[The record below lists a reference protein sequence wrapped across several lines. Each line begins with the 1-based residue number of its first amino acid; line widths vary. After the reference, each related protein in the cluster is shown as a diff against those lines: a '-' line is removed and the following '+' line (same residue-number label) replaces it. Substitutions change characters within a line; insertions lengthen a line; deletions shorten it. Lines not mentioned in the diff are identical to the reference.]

1 MKKGNKNIKKSQKKD
16 QSHTTGTE
24 RHVIASGLDEG
35 KKLKDIA
42 AEINKDPTT
51 VSKEIKNKREMSV
64 RISPFDGTKRLPC
77 IHIKDCE
84 RHLICDNPCGRV
96 KCAGCHKCHI
106 LCPEFELMLCKRL
119 KRFPYVCN
127 GCKDKKG
134 CNKDVK
140 YTYDPI
146 NAQVRYENVL
156 HESRKGINMTKDE
169 LARINSLVS
178 PLILE
183 KGQSVH
189 TIYVN
194 HKDELD
200 LSQSSIYRLVD
211 AGLLDARNIDL
222 IRKVKYKKRRV
233 HKKLKPGYKEGKKG
247 KTNDDFLKYV
257 EEHPDANVIQ
267 MDTVIG
273 KKEGGE
279 PVILS
284 LHCPATHLQTYV
296 LMPSKE
302 SRHLKKVFEHYYKK
316 FDDEELFLK
325 YFAVIKT
332 DNGVEFSDVEY
343 LESLGIKVFYCE
355 PNRSD
360 QKAECEKNHTYL
372 RKYLPK
378 GSSFTAL
385 KQRHVREIT
394 SHVSNTPRKS
404 LNDKTPYEMT
414 QFIWGRKLLDAL
426 SIKKIEPDDVYEDRK
441 LFDKII
447 RKNELKE
454 FKHKT
459 FDYFKID

>member
-1 MKKGNKNIKKSQKKD
+1 
-16 QSHTTGTE
+16 
-24 RHVIASGLDEG
+24 
-35 KKLKDIA
+35 
-42 AEINKDPTT
+42 
-51 VSKEIKNKREMSV
+51 
-64 RISPFDGTKRLPC
+64 
-77 IHIKDCE
+77 
-84 RHLICDNPCGRV
+84 
-96 KCAGCHKCHI
+96 
-106 LCPEFELMLCKRL
+106 MLCKRL

-404 LNDKTPYEMT
+404 LNDKTPY
-414 QFIWGRKLLDAL
+414 
-426 SIKKIEPDDVYEDRK
+426 KIEPDDVYEDRK

>member
-1 MKKGNKNIKKSQKKD
+1 
-16 QSHTTGTE
+16 
-24 RHVIASGLDEG
+24 
-35 KKLKDIA
+35 
-42 AEINKDPTT
+42 
-51 VSKEIKNKREMSV
+51 
-64 RISPFDGTKRLPC
+64 
-77 IHIKDCE
+77 
-84 RHLICDNPCGRV
+84 
-96 KCAGCHKCHI
+96 
-106 LCPEFELMLCKRL
+106 MLCKRL

-146 NAQVRYENVL
+146 NAQVTYENVL

-296 LMPSKE
+296 LLP
-302 SRHLKKVFEHYYKK
+302 
-316 FDDEELFLK
+316 
-325 YFAVIKT
+325 I
-332 DNGVEFSDVEY
+332 
-343 LESLGIKVFYCE
+343 
-355 PNRSD
+355 
-360 QKAECEKNHTYL
+360 L
-372 RKYLPK
+372 R
-378 GSSFTAL
+378 
-385 KQRHVREIT
+385 
-394 SHVSNTPRKS
+394 
-404 LNDKTPYEMT
+404 
-414 QFIWGRKLLDAL
+414 L
-426 SIKKIEPDDVYEDRK
+426 SQ
-441 LFDKII
+441 L
-447 RKNELKE
+447 
-454 FKHKT
+454 
-459 FDYFKID
+459 